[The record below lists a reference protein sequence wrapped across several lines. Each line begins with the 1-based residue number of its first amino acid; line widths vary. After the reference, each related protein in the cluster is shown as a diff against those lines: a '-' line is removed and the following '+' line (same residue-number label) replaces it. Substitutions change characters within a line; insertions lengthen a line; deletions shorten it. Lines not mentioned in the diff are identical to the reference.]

1 MGWITERCHR
11 TGTSIGGRTGKH
23 KGPLRKVTRVLKHST
38 NLFEADF
45 VEMECGHQGR
55 GYGGARARYR
65 ECGKGDER
73 YNSGHSVQDD
83 TAAHPPPGKPKNL
96 FQSFMSSSKTKQGKD
111 FGEHGAV

>member
-38 NLFEADF
+38 NLFESDF

-55 GYGGARARYR
+55 GYGGARARCR

-73 YNSGHSVQDD
+73 YNSGHSVLNAPEAN
-83 TAAHPPPGKPKNL
+83 TSPSNKKPVMAVTN
-96 FQSFMSSSKTKQGKD
+96 QSEADEYFEKLTKL
-111 FGEHGAV
+111 